1 MIKLGSH
8 VSFKKPLY
16 LVGASADSVA
26 NKANTMMIFL
36 GAPQTSKRI
45 SVSNYRLED
54 YQKMYSNIITPE
66 DIVVHAP
73 YIINNASLVKAEF
86 ANKFLIEEINRMNY
100 IGAKYLVLHPGSY
113 TTFSR
118 QASIEQL
125 IESLKFVIS
134 QTKDVVICIETMAGK
149 GTEIGTR
156 FEEIVYIVESIN
168 SPRVAICL
176 DTCHVW
182 DAGYNL
188 HNYNEFIELL
198 KSTRMINYL
207 KVIHLNDSQNELGSH
222 RDRHANIDQGKIG
235 LETLQ
240 KIVHEPLFDNIP
252 IILETPWV
260 DGAPIYDKEI
270 AMLLNK
276 K

>member
-149 GTEIGTR
+149 GTEIGTT

-207 KVIHLNDSQNELGSH
+207 KVIHLNDSQNELGSR

-260 DGAPIYDKEI
+260 DDAPIYDKEI

>member
-54 YQKMYSNIITPE
+54 YQKMYSNIIPPE

-149 GTEIGTR
+149 GTEIGTT

>member
-54 YQKMYSNIITPE
+54 YQKMYSNIIAPE

-149 GTEIGTR
+149 GTEIGTT